1 MRTTHIIE
9 SYFECGG
16 YDHRLIKGG
25 ISVYI
30 WNLSRAFRDR
40 GHRVSVVTPAHGQLD
55 YLRERYGAE
64 LLDYQDEYT
73 LPLVLD
79 PQIWPGFPGPVET
92 PLRTTAAR
100 ISLEGIDIYVLS
112 NDYLDRYPDT
122 FYPPYDAKGSDLSF
136 FKPVA
141 FQVDSVRFIRRHFAA
156 EPAVVHLHEPFYH
169 YLVPAALRSDPTKR
183 VVSTVQSNMPIAKMV
198 YRPETE
204 RLLELLECE
213 ADLDAFT
220 DPGPRTEAELAMR
233 QYMPRTHLFH
243 QYAADHVALF
253 PLVARYSDL
262 VDFLS
267 PGQRDF
273 YAGFDD
279 TPFEA
284 LFATLPAA
292 RTVRDNAHKSFV
304 GGCAISDSWLA
315 ADTRAVDR
323 DTVLGK
329 LGLDPALPTFYHNAR
344 YAPHHKGQVELLRAV
359 DRVLSEGLA
368 ANFVVRCIAPAGI
381 GDPAFHEAAERHRA
395 RLHLEWETVDETLLF
410 DYAVSSDFCLFPS
423 KFEMDTFLIAQ
434 GEAMACGSVPIA
446 TAQLGMAHFGH
457 QADPIDGPQAPTATG
472 FAVNR
477 SFREDDPELADALAE
492 RIREAVR
499 LYRDDPAGYA
509 RLSRNAAANARAFTW
524 DRCAAQHVDHFEG
537 LWGTRGPADDADKA
551 DAADRADEL
560 ALKAGWFDRLS
571 PGAWTRWPDRVAERA
586 LAVGDIEAFAR
597 VRPVDD
603 TAARQ
608 LFEAAHAR
616 ADFAACAAVLRR
628 TGRTGPEADLLRA
641 RCRTGEGPD
650 GRWVEYRL
658 PQAARVDLVL
668 PRRGPDPAA
677 VRLEP
682 EVVPLVPHG
691 DGDSRTFRAR
701 LGRPVRD
708 EALHLLLTLN
718 TGRVTWDRI
727 DLAEEGRDA

>member
-1 MRTTHIIE
+1 VRTTHIIE

-30 WNLSRAFRDR
+30 WNLSRAFRAH
-40 GHRVSVVTPAHGQLD
+40 GHRVSVVTPAHGHLD
-55 YLRERYGAE
+55 YLRERHGAE

-73 LPLVLD
+73 LPLALD
-79 PQIWPGFPGPVET
+79 PRIWPGFPDLVET

-100 ISLEGIDIYVLS
+100 IRLEGIDIYLLS

-141 FQVDSVRFIRRHFAA
+141 FQVDSARFIRRHFAA
-156 EPAVVHLHEPFYH
+156 EPAVVHLHEPYYH
-169 YLVPAALRSDPTKR
+169 YLLPAALRSDPTKR

-198 YRPETE
+198 YRPEVE
-204 RLLELLECE
+204 RLFELLECE

-243 QYAADHVALF
+243 QYAADHVAIF
-253 PLVARYSDL
+253 PLVAQYSDL

-284 LFATLPAA
+284 LFATLPTA

-315 ADTRAVDR
+315 ADTREVDR
-323 DTVLGK
+323 DAVLGK

-344 YAPHHKGQVELLRAV
+344 YAPHHKGQVELVRAI
-359 DRVLSEGLA
+359 DRVLTEGLA

-381 GDPAFHEAAERHRA
+381 GDPAFHDVADRHRA
-395 RLHLEWETVDETLLF
+395 RLHLEWETVDETRLF

-457 QADPIDGPQAPTATG
+457 QADPINGPQAPTATG

-477 SFREDDPELADALAE
+477 SFREDDPALVDALAE
-492 RIREAVR
+492 RIRQAVR
-499 LYRDDPAGYA
+499 LFRDEPESYA
-509 RLSRNAAANARAFTW
+509 RLSRNAAANARTFTW
-524 DRCAAQHVDHFEG
+524 DRCATQHLDHFAG
-537 LWGTRGPADDADKA
+537 LWDARAPRPADE
-551 DAADRADEL
+551 AAL
-560 ALKAGWFDRLS
+560 NAGWFDQLS
-571 PGAWTRWPDRVAERA
+571 AEAWTRYPDRIAERA

-597 VRPVDD
+597 VRPLDE
-603 TAARQ
+603 TAACR
-608 LFEAAHAR
+608 LFDAAYAR
-616 ADFAACAAVLRR
+616 ADFAACAAVARK
-628 TGRTGPEADLLRA
+628 TGRHGAEAALLRE

-650 GRWVEYRL
+650 GRWVEYRF
-658 PQAARVDLVL
+658 PHAERVDLVL

-682 EVVPLVPHG
+682 EVVPLTPRG
-691 DGDSRTFRAR
+691 DGESRTFRAR
-701 LGRPVRD
+701 LDRPVED
-708 EALHLLLTLN
+708 EALHLLLTLR

-727 DLAEEGRDA
+727 DLVEEGRDA